1 LLELIGCRYP
11 YAVVKG
17 IPVFRPG
24 FGAEE
29 LEALADVFKSG
40 WIGPGPRAARFEERF
55 AEFVGA
61 RYAVS
66 VTSCT
71 AALHL
76 TLLSLG
82 LGPGDEVLVP
92 SLTFASTAH
101 AAVYC
106 GCDVTFV
113 DVDLQTRGMDPA
125 DLAAKISSR
134 SRAVIPVHYG
144 GHPCRMDEI
153 WEIASRHGLL
163 VVEDAAH
170 ACGARYRGQR
180 IGGLEPTVATCFS
193 FNALK
198 NLSTGDGGM
207 ITTNS
212 DELAETARRLRWMGI
227 NKNTFERTT
236 TPELDGAPD
245 SAEENPVPKYEWYY
259 EINELG
265 FKYIMN
271 DVSAALGLV
280 QLDKL
285 PQAAKVRRKMAD
297 RYSSRL
303 ASLDWLELPVEREE
317 VRSAWHL
324 YAIRTESQEPLRK
337 YLQSAGI
344 ATSVHYFPLHLQPFY
359 RQRKRVS
366 LPVTERL
373 ARELVTLPFHPNLRM
388 DEIDQTIAK
397 IHDFRQS
404 QPKAAGWQ

>member
-1 LLELIGCRYP
+1 M
-11 YAVVKG
+11 
-17 IPVFRPG
+17 FRPG
-24 FGAEE
+24 FGQDE

-55 AEFVGA
+55 AEFVGV
-61 RYAVS
+61 RHAVS

-76 TLLSLG
+76 TLMGLG

-101 AAVYC
+101 AAVFC

-113 DVDLQTRGMDPA
+113 DVDPETRGMDPG
-125 DLAAKISSR
+125 DLEAKLSPR
-134 SRAVIPVHYG
+134 SRAVIPMHYG

-153 WEIASRHGLL
+153 WEIASRHGLA
-163 VVEDAAH
+163 VIEDAAH
-170 ACGARYRGQR
+170 ACGAFYRGHR
-180 IGGLEPTVATCFS
+180 IGGLEATTATCFS

-212 DELAETARRLRWMGI
+212 DELAETVRRLRWMGI
-227 NKNTFERTT
+227 NKNTFERTIT
-236 TPELDGAPD
+236 GQDDHPAGT
-245 SAEENPVPKYEWYY
+245 EEDPVPRYEWYY

-271 DVSAALGLV
+271 DICAALGLV

-285 PQAAKVRRKMAD
+285 PQAAEIRRSMAR
-297 RYSSRL
+297 RYSTRL
-303 ASLDWLELPVEREE
+303 SSLGWLELPVERKD
-317 VRSAWHL
+317 VSSAWHL
-324 YAIRTESQEPLRK
+324 YAIRTAVQEPLRK
-337 YLQSAGI
+337 YLQAEGI
-344 ATSVHYFPLHLQPFY
+344 ATSVHYYPLHLQPFY
-359 RQRKRVS
+359 RRRGRVS

-373 ARELVTLPFHPNLRM
+373 ARELVSLPFHPNLTLE
-388 DEIDQTIAK
+388 EIDRAIEMIQEF
-397 IHDFRQS
+397 DQS
-404 QPKAAGWQ
+404 PAWAAGWQ

>member
-1 LLELIGCRYP
+1 MT
-11 YAVVKG
+11 KG

-24 FGAEE
+24 FGREE
-29 LEALADVFKSG
+29 IEALTEVFHSG
-40 WIGPGPRAARFEERF
+40 WIGPGPRAEKFERRF
-55 AEFVGA
+55 ADFVGV

-76 TLLSLG
+76 SLKALG

-92 SLTFASTAH
+92 SLTFVSTAH
-101 AAVYC
+101 AAVFC
-106 GCDVTFV
+106 GCDVRFV
-113 DVDLQTRGMDPA
+113 DVESETGCMDPD

-144 GHPCRMDEI
+144 GHPCRMNEI
-153 WEIASRHGLL
+153 WALASRHGLF

-170 ACGARYRGQR
+170 ACGAKFQGNPV
-180 IGGLEPTVATCFS
+180 GGLEPTTATCFS

-212 DELAETARRLRWMGI
+212 SELAETARRLRWMGI

-236 TPELDGAPD
+236 TPDPGGETGRESD
-245 SAEENPVPKYEWYY
+245 PVPKYEWYY
-259 EINELG
+259 EVNELG

-271 DVSAALGLV
+271 DVAAALGLV
-280 QLDKL
+280 QLEKL
-285 PQAAKVRRKMAD
+285 GRATQIRRDMAQ
-297 RYSSRL
+297 RYAEGL
-303 ASLDWLELPVEREE
+303 GALDWLELPIERDD

-324 YAIRTESQEPLRK
+324 YAIRTSLQEPLRK
-337 YLQSAGI
+337 HLQSAGV
-344 ATSVHYFPLHLQPFY
+344 ATSVHYYPLHLQPFY
-359 RQRKRVS
+359 RRKSGVS

-373 ARELVTLPFHPNLRM
+373 ARELVTLPFHPNLTM
-388 DEIDQTIAK
+388 DEIDRTIAE
-397 IHDFRQS
+397 IRTFDAPPLDRS
-404 QPKAAGWQ
+404 ARPR